1 MTLHYLKHIL
11 HLMLWTISREHC
23 LHVTNFIVS
32 EVELLVV
39 LSVVVVVA
47 GIVGV
52 KLGVLQANDQQRS
65 LLPHQL
71 A

>member
-1 MTLHYLKHIL
+1 MV
-11 HLMLWTISREHC
+11 WTISREHC

-32 EVELLVV
+32 KVELLVV

-52 KLGVLQANDQQRS
+52 KLSVLQANDQQRP

-71 A
+71 AGPRPLWQL

>member
-1 MTLHYLKHIL
+1 MTPHYLKHIT
-11 HLMLWTISREHC
+11 HLMIWSLREHC

-52 KLGVLQANDQQRS
+52 KLSVLQADDQQRS
-65 LLPHQL
+65 LIPHKF